1 MLIHTKRLACM
12 VERMLPISKAYECG
26 CIDIDSDEWSLLN
39 NGYKAELCADCLFAC
54 AKSVI
59 HD

>member
-1 MLIHTKRLACM
+1 M